1 MAFKDQGIEEKGMDQ
16 SKKVFRIFTA
26 VFLGIVLL
34 AGLTLGVIAIV
45 RNARAVMV
53 YKGVYLYE
61 GEANYLTA
69 SYKQSFMS
77 TLARGGIECK
87 DEESFWQSDAGDGR
101 TYGDILKENTEK
113 YLKSVLIGNYLFD
126 RNAKLTKADKNQI
139 EKSIDEVLVYKAE
152 GNKTRFNEIGATM
165 GFDFRDF
172 KKAAK
177 MIYKA
182 EKAEEV
188 IFGYEG
194 ASLASGNFMTE
205 CDDYFVNNYSR
216 VNIIIIRTDGK
227 YVTDEETKIPVFK
240 EYTSDERSKVLAD
253 IQEIREHIAD
263 GSMNEVAFKYWI
275 GVYPTDEVNDAYGY
289 YFSSS
294 SAYSKNF
301 KAQSAPDLKDKSKE
315 IVATSLS
322 MNVGEYAEC
331 ELNIG
336 TCFIYKSE
344 LESRAYTNTVI
355 SRFFEDFYANAVPYV
370 YQNSIETYMPDVKV
384 KKKYN
389 PTAVIYQKYNELTI
403 SFY

>member
-139 EKSIDEVLVYKAE
+139 EKSIDEVLVYKAD

-182 EKAEEV
+182 EKAEDV

-194 ASLASGNFMTE
+194 ASLASGNFMAE

-301 KAQSAPDLKDKSKE
+301 KTQSAPDLKDKSKE